1 MRNKSLTPQLP
12 VRNPKRTQMLKNI
25 WDFIFSNLGFR
36 GIALLLICTGAVYI
50 WYLHL
55 RNRLLREQ
63 IDLDKNRKQDFL
75 KRTFGDSPK
84 QEITP
89 KLQLSEKAKR
99 VLIVDDEKRMLEV
112 LEIFIKEINSA
123 VEVDTAGDGKQ
134 ALDKIRTKKPSILVT
149 DIVMPGMSGIDLV
162 NELKK
167 QEIELPILI
176 MSGYTDSV
184 FVKHKGIEIGD
195 HILFLPKPVLIKDFI
210 NALNQLVE
218 KD

>member
-1 MRNKSLTPQLP
+1 MA
-12 VRNPKRTQMLKNI
+12 QMLKNI

-36 GIALLLICTGAVYI
+36 GIALLLICSGAVYI

-63 IDLDKNRKQDFL
+63 IDLEKNRKQDFL
-75 KRTFGDSPK
+75 KHTLGNSPM
-84 QEITP
+84 QETISE
-89 KLQLSEKAKR
+89 LQLSEKAKR
-99 VLIVDDEKRMLEV
+99 VLIVDDEKSMLEV
-112 LEIFIKEINSA
+112 LEIFIKTINND
-123 VEVDTAGDGKQ
+123 VEVDTADDGKQ

-149 DIVMPGMSGIDLV
+149 DIVMPGMSGIDLL

-167 QEIELPILI
+167 QEIELPILLI
-176 MSGYTDSV
+176 SGYTDSI
-184 FVKHKGIEIGD
+184 FIKNKGIELGD
-195 HILFLPKPVLIKDFI
+195 HILFLPKPMLLKDFI